1 MNNSLNLLQNLLE
14 RDFALVMPQVPI
26 LKKEANLVCSDNRLL
41 TVIEV
46 RSGISEIPESIGA
59 CSHFSQS
66 VHKTYIALPKQQIQS
81 VTNEKKILKEMG
93 IGLISFSKN
102 SYDIVLESKKTNP
115 DRQVLEPILHRMHL
129 MKKVKKTADAYKAL
143 SHPTRLHI
151 YLTVYSNGA
160 AKLKDLVEYSGG
172 CYPLLMKHI
181 KILEESNLIESEK
194 STKETTLK
202 LKSYP
207 VNIGE
212 IANTY
217 TMDR

>member
-1 MNNSLNLLQNLLE
+1 MDDSLNLLQKLLE
-14 RDFALVMPQVPI
+14 RDFALVMPRVPI
-26 LKKEANLVCSDNRLL
+26 LKKEACFVCSDNQLL
-41 TVIEV
+41 TVIDV
-46 RSGISEIPESIGA
+46 KSGISEIPESIGT
-59 CSHFSQS
+59 CSHFRQAA
-66 VHKTYIALPKQQIQS
+66 HKTYIALPKQQIQS

-102 SYDIVLESKKTNP
+102 SYDVLLESKKTSP
-115 DRQVLEPILHRMHL
+115 DAQVLESILHRMHL
-129 MKKVKKTADAYKAL
+129 MKKVRKTAETYKAL
-143 SHPTRLHI
+143 SHPTRLQI
-151 YLTVYSNGA
+151 YLTLCRDGA
-160 AKLKDLVEYSGG
+160 AKLKDLVEDSGG

-217 TMDR
+217 PMNR

>member
-1 MNNSLNLLQNLLE
+1 
-14 RDFALVMPQVPI
+14 MPQVPV

-46 RSGISEIPESIGA
+46 KSRISEIPESIGA
-59 CSHFSQS
+59 CSHFRRGA
-66 VHKTYIALPKQQIQS
+66 HKTYIALPRQEIPS
-81 VTNEKKILKEMG
+81 LTNERKILKEMG

-102 SYDIVLESKKTNP
+102 SYDIVLESKKGSP
-115 DRQVLEPILHRMHL
+115 DTQVLASILNRMHL
-129 MKKVKKTADAYKAL
+129 MKKVKKTADSYKAL

-160 AKLKDLVEYSGG
+160 TKLKDLAEYCGG

-181 KILEESNLIESEK
+181 KVLEESNLIESEK

-207 VNIGE
+207 VNVGE

-217 TMDR
+217 TINR